1 MHSFINRNPFF
12 DVSRTSKN
20 EKRIEMIVALFDKS
34 IFKEKRVTKRDIM
47 NSFSNYNVYV

>member
-20 EKRIEMIVALFDKS
+20 EKRIEMIVAL
-34 IFKEKRVTKRDIM
+34 IIWQI
-47 NSFSNYNVYV
+47 YI